1 MLSRLFSVIG
11 LRPLRSAGAILCF
24 HGVTSPELPSHS
36 DVHVPLREFKALI
49 AAAKR
54 MGQLV
59 RLADL
64 VRRHFAGRS
73 TAGLIAVTVDDA
85 YASLL
90 GEAADFVSREAIPLT
105 VFVVVDAAARG
116 VPYWWDRID
125 DLFPRVPRERW
136 RAFEEACG
144 LTADYR
150 AGQPARY
157 GPLRP
162 LRQWLLAVHAGRW
175 PHELEPLLHGL
186 EEETGTQT
194 LQRPMTYEEL
204 TRFAALPSVDLGV
217 HTLSHPVL
225 PLLPDA
231 ALNQEIAA
239 GYRALRERFGNT
251 VPILA
256 VPFGLF
262 DSRTVLAAREA
273 SMMASLTL
281 AGTTLKQHPGR
292 DDLPRF
298 CISRTETPGAQL
310 GCPPRRP

>member
-1 MLSRLFSVIG
+1 
-11 LRPLRSAGAILCF
+11 
-24 HGVTSPELPSHS
+24 
-36 DVHVPLREFKALI
+36 LI
-49 AAAKR
+49 AAAKC

-59 RLADL
+59 RLRDL
-64 VRRHFAGRS
+64 VRRHLAGRS

-105 VFVVVDAAARG
+105 VFVVVEATALRSA
-116 VPYWWDRID
+116 YWWDRID
-125 DLFPRVPRERW
+125 NLFPRVPRERW
-136 RAFEEACG
+136 RVFENACG
-144 LTADYR
+144 LTTDYR
-150 AGQPARY
+150 TGQPARY

-162 LRQWLLAVHAGRW
+162 LRQWLLAAHAGRW
-175 PHELEPLLHGL
+175 PRELEPLLRGL

-194 LQRPMTYEEL
+194 LQRPMTFEEL
-204 TRFAALPSVDLGV
+204 ARFAALPSVDVGV

-225 PLLPDA
+225 PLVPDP
-231 ALNQEIAA
+231 ALSGEITG
-239 GYRALRERFGNT
+239 GYRALVERFVNV

-273 SMMASLTL
+273 GMMASLTL
-281 AGTTLKQHPGR
+281 AGATLKQHSGR

-298 CISRTETPGAQL
+298 CITRSDTTLKLPLRLAGVRDWVRVWRLGAPL
-310 GCPPRRP
+310 PYPDLPSPTT